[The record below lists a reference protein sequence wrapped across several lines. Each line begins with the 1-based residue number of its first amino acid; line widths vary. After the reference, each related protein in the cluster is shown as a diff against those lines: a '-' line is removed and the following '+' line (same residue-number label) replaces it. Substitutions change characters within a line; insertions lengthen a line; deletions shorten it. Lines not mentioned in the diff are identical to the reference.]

1 MAVVYLARQPVLGRS
16 VALKELAP
24 FLAGDPALA
33 QRFIREARV
42 AGSLNHPNVV
52 TVFDFLEQDGV
63 PVHRDGV
70 PGARVAAAVRRAD
83 VAARRSRACSRACW
97 PRSRTPRR

>member
-1 MAVVYLARQPVLGRS
+1 MSKTPDQVGPYRIVRQLGRGGMAVVYLAKQPVLARS

-42 AGSLNHPNVV
+42 AGSLSHPNVV

-63 PVHRDGV
+63 P
-70 PGARVAAAVRRAD
+70 
-83 VAARRSRACSRACW
+83 
-97 PRSRTPRR
+97 